1 MPTANE
7 LRQGFLDYFKGHG
20 HAIVPSSSLIPQAD
34 PTLLF
39 TNAGMVQFKG
49 VFLGEE
55 RRAYTRAASS
65 QKCIRAGGK
74 HNDLENVGHT
84 GRHHTF
90 FEMLGNFSFGD
101 YFKEEAIHYAWEYLT
116 RVVHLSPERL
126 WVTVY
131 KEDDEAYTVWE
142 KKVKIPAA
150 RLVKCGEADN
160 FWQMA
165 DTGPCGPCSEIH
177 YDQGPGVPGDPFP
190 NGEGDRVIELWN
202 LVFMQYHRDE
212 KGMLHPLPRPSID
225 TGMGLERLAAVVQ
238 GKTSNYDSDLFQPII
253 RAIGEMARK
262 RYGASAD
269 DDRAMRVIA
278 DHLRAIAFMIAEGL
292 LPSNEGRGYVL
303 RRILRRAAR
312 YGRLLGLGLDGPF
325 LHRLTAPV
333 IDLMKGP
340 YPELERART
349 TIDQVTKAEEE
360 RFLDTLDK
368 GLRLLDEIIA
378 EAKQAKQ
385 RVIAGE
391 ALFKLYDTY
400 GFPLD
405 LAADS
410 AKDHGLALDEAGFQ
424 AALNEQ
430 RERARKSAGFAAAKT
445 KDIYTEL
452 SGIVAPTQFVGYSQL
467 DTEGFVQ
474 AIVKQD
480 ARVKEAVEGDEIEI
494 VLDRTPFYA
503 EGGGQ
508 VGDQGVLTGPD
519 GIIEVRQTT
528 RPAPELF
535 LHQGVVTR
543 GRIREGDRLRAHVD
557 PRLRLGA
564 ARNHTATHLLHAV
577 LREVLGPHVKQ
588 YGSLVAPNRLRFDFA
603 HFTPVRPGQLEEVE
617 AIVNERVR
625 ADAPVQTKIMGIS
638 EAVQE
643 GALAFFGDKYGEE
656 VRVVEI
662 NTFSKELCGGTH
674 CRHTGEIGLFKLVS
688 EGGVAA
694 GVRRIEAQ
702 TGEGAYELLK
712 QREAELR
719 ALADILKTNPADVVT
734 KARKL
739 VTTLKE
745 KEEELEKLKARL
757 ASGGAG
763 GGGGETRMVAGVPVY
778 IQRVD
783 GLEMNDLRALA
794 DTVREKLK
802 SGIVALG
809 SVKDNKASLLVAVT
823 KDLAARFPASELIKP
838 AATEIGGSG
847 GGRPE
852 MAQAGGKV
860 IERLQAAFDRVE
872 EEVKRKAG
880 A

>member
-101 YFKEEAIHYAWEYLT
+101 YFKEEAIHFAWEYLT

-385 RVIAGE
+385 RVISGE

>member
-312 YGRLLGLGLDGPF
+312 YGDHPRPPPQTFRGLVLARDPDQPHMRAGD
-325 LHRLTAPV
+325 HQ
-333 IDLMKGP
+333 
-340 YPELERART
+340 ER
-349 TIDQVTKAEEE
+349 
-360 RFLDTLDK
+360 
-368 GLRLLDEIIA
+368 
-378 EAKQAKQ
+378 
-385 RVIAGE
+385 
-391 ALFKLYDTY
+391 
-400 GFPLD
+400 
-405 LAADS
+405 
-410 AKDHGLALDEAGFQ
+410 
-424 AALNEQ
+424 
-430 RERARKSAGFAAAKT
+430 
-445 KDIYTEL
+445 
-452 SGIVAPTQFVGYSQL
+452 
-467 DTEGFVQ
+467 
-474 AIVKQD
+474 
-480 ARVKEAVEGDEIEI
+480 
-494 VLDRTPFYA
+494 
-503 EGGGQ
+503 
-508 VGDQGVLTGPD
+508 
-519 GIIEVRQTT
+519 
-528 RPAPELF
+528 
-535 LHQGVVTR
+535 
-543 GRIREGDRLRAHVD
+543 
-557 PRLRLGA
+557 PRLRLRGA
-564 ARNHTATHLLHAV
+564 VELADRD
-577 LREVLGPHVKQ
+577 
-588 YGSLVAPNRLRFDFA
+588 VA
-603 HFTPVRPGQLEEVE
+603 
-617 AIVNERVR
+617 
-625 ADAPVQTKIMGIS
+625 
-638 EAVQE
+638 
-643 GALAFFGDKYGEE
+643 
-656 VRVVEI
+656 
-662 NTFSKELCGGTH
+662 
-674 CRHTGEIGLFKLVS
+674 
-688 EGGVAA
+688 
-694 GVRRIEAQ
+694 
-702 TGEGAYELLK
+702 
-712 QREAELR
+712 QREELAV
-719 ALADILKTNPADVVT
+719 ALVHVVGQAAAVALT
-734 KARKL
+734 RQRQLARDP
-739 VTTLKE
+739 VAVC
-745 KEEELEKLKARL
+745 LENDLFLTQVQGARI
-757 ASGGAG
+757 
-763 GGGGETRMVAGVPVY
+763 VAGSV
-778 IQRVD
+778 RGASED
-783 GLEMNDLRALA
+783 RRDRRLC
-794 DTVREKLK
+794 TVR
-802 SGIVALG
+802 I
-809 SVKDNKASLLVAVT
+809 
-823 KDLAARFPASELIKP
+823 
-838 AATEIGGSG
+838 
-847 GGRPE
+847 
-852 MAQAGGKV
+852 
-860 IERLQAAFDRVE
+860 
-872 EEVKRKAG
+872 
-880 A
+880 

>member
-74 HNDLENVGHT
+74 HNDLETVGHT

-101 YFKEEAIHYAWEYLT
+101 YFKEEAIHFAWEYLA

-131 KEDDEAYTVWE
+131 KEDDEAYAVWE

-190 NGEGDRVIELWN
+190 NGEGDRVMELWN

-212 KGMLHPLPRPSID
+212 KGTLHPLPRPSID

-238 GKTSNYDSDLFQPII
+238 GKTSNYDSDLFQSII
-253 RAIGEMARK
+253 RAIGEAARK

-278 DHLRAIAFMIAEGL
+278 DHLRAIAFMIAESL

-333 IDLMKGP
+333 IDLMKGA

-349 TIDQVTKAEEE
+349 TIDQVTQAEEE

-378 EAKQAKQ
+378 QAKQAKQ
-385 RVIAGE
+385 RVISGE

-410 AKDHGLALDEAGFQ
+410 ARDQGLALDEAGFQ

-430 RERARKSAGFAAAKT
+430 RERARKSAGFEATKT
-445 KDIYTEL
+445 KPIYTAVSRL
-452 SGIVAPTQFVGYSQL
+452 TSPTVFLGYEEF
-467 DTEGFVQ
+467 TTQ
-474 AIVKQD
+474 ATMLAIITQERMAKD
-480 ARVKEAVEGDEIEI
+480 AVEGDEVEV

-508 VGDQGVLTGPD
+508 AGDQGVLTGPE
-519 GIIEVRQTT
+519 GTIEIKQTIK
-528 RPAPELF
+528 PVPEVF
-535 LHQGVVTR
+535 VHQGIVTR
-543 GRIREGDRLRAHVD
+543 GRVRQGDLVQASLNLS
-557 PRLRLGA
+557 LRLAA
-564 ARNHTATHLLHAV
+564 ARNHTGTHLLHAA
-577 LREVLGPHVKQ
+577 LREGLGPH
-588 YGSLVAPNRLRFDFA
+588 A
-603 HFTPVRPGQLEEVE
+603 
-617 AIVNERVR
+617 
-625 ADAPVQTKIMGIS
+625 
-638 EAVQE
+638 
-643 GALAFFGDKYGEE
+643 
-656 VRVVEI
+656 
-662 NTFSKELCGGTH
+662 
-674 CRHTGEIGLFKLVS
+674 
-688 EGGVAA
+688 
-694 GVRRIEAQ
+694 
-702 TGEGAYELLK
+702 
-712 QREAELR
+712 
-719 ALADILKTNPADVVT
+719 
-734 KARKL
+734 
-739 VTTLKE
+739 
-745 KEEELEKLKARL
+745 
-757 ASGGAG
+757 
-763 GGGGETRMVAGVPVY
+763 
-778 IQRVD
+778 
-783 GLEMNDLRALA
+783 
-794 DTVREKLK
+794 
-802 SGIVALG
+802 
-809 SVKDNKASLLVAVT
+809 
-823 KDLAARFPASELIKP
+823 
-838 AATEIGGSG
+838 
-847 GGRPE
+847 
-852 MAQAGGKV
+852 
-860 IERLQAAFDRVE
+860 
-872 EEVKRKAG
+872 
-880 A
+880 

>member
-49 VFLGEE
+49 VFLGED

-312 YGRLLGLGLDGPF
+312 YGRLLDLGLDGPF

>member
-39 TNAGMVQFKG
+39 TNAGMVQFKS

-101 YFKEEAIHYAWEYLT
+101 YFKEEAIHFAWEYLT

-131 KEDDEAYTVWE
+131 KEDDEADAIWE

-150 RLVKCGEADN
+150 RLLKCGEADN

-177 YDQGPGVPGDPFP
+177 YDQGPNVPGDAFP
-190 NGEGDRVIELWN
+190 NGEGDRVIEIWN

-212 KGMLHPLPRPSID
+212 KGKLHPLPRPSID

-238 GKTSNYDSDLFQPII
+238 GKTSNYDSDLFRPII
-253 RAIGEMARK
+253 RAVAETARK

-269 DDRAMRVIA
+269 DDRAMCVIA
-278 DHLRAIAFMIAEGL
+278 DHLRAIVFMIAEGL

-312 YGRLLGLGLDGPF
+312 YGRLLGLGLEGPF

-333 IDLMKGP
+333 IDLMKGA

-349 TIDQVTKAEEE
+349 TIDQVTQAEEE

-378 EAKQAKQ
+378 QAKQAKQ

-410 AKDHGLALDEAGFQ
+410 ARDQGLALDEAGFQ

-430 RERARKSAGFAAAKT
+430 RERARKSAGFVAAKT

-480 ARVKEAVEGDEIEI
+480 ARVKEAVEGDEIQI

-557 PRLRLGA
+557 PRLRFGA
-564 ARNHTATHLLHAV
+564 ARNHTATHLLHAL

-603 HFTPVRPGQLEEVE
+603 HFAPVRPGQLEEVE
-617 AIVNERVR
+617 AIVNEWIR
-625 ADAPVQTKIMGIS
+625 ADAPVQTKVMGIS

-702 TGEGAYELLK
+702 TGEGAYALLK

-734 KARKL
+734 KAKKL

-757 ASGGAG
+757 ASGGTG

-783 GLEMNDLRALA
+783 GLEMNDLRGLA
-794 DTVREKLK
+794 DQVRDKLK

-809 SVKDNKASLLVAVT
+809 TVKDDKASLLVAVT
-823 KDLAARFPASELIKP
+823 KDLAARFPAGSLLKSL
-838 AATEIGGSG
+838 AAEIGGTG

-852 MAQAGGKV
+852 MAQAGGKQ
-860 IERLQAAFDRVE
+860 IDRLDAALAQAVTVVE
-872 EEVKRKAG
+872 RKAG
-880 A
+880 R

>member
-253 RAIGEMARK
+253 RAIGEAARK

-325 LHRLTAPV
+325 LNRLTAPV

>member
-1 MPTANE
+1 
-7 LRQGFLDYFKGHG
+7 
-20 HAIVPSSSLIPQAD
+20 
-34 PTLLF
+34 
-39 TNAGMVQFKG
+39 
-49 VFLGEE
+49 
-55 RRAYTRAASS
+55 
-65 QKCIRAGGK
+65 
-74 HNDLENVGHT
+74 
-84 GRHHTF
+84 
-90 FEMLGNFSFGD
+90 
-101 YFKEEAIHYAWEYLT
+101 
-116 RVVHLSPERL
+116 
-126 WVTVY
+126 
-131 KEDDEAYTVWE
+131 
-142 KKVKIPAA
+142 
-150 RLVKCGEADN
+150 
-160 FWQMA
+160 
-165 DTGPCGPCSEIH
+165 
-177 YDQGPGVPGDPFP
+177 
-190 NGEGDRVIELWN
+190 
-202 LVFMQYHRDE
+202 
-212 KGMLHPLPRPSID
+212 
-225 TGMGLERLAAVVQ
+225 
-238 GKTSNYDSDLFQPII
+238 
-253 RAIGEMARK
+253 
-262 RYGASAD
+262 
-269 DDRAMRVIA
+269 
-278 DHLRAIAFMIAEGL
+278 
-292 LPSNEGRGYVL
+292 
-303 RRILRRAAR
+303 
-312 YGRLLGLGLDGPF
+312 LGLDGPF

>member
-312 YGRLLGLGLDGPF
+312 YGRLLDLGLDGPF